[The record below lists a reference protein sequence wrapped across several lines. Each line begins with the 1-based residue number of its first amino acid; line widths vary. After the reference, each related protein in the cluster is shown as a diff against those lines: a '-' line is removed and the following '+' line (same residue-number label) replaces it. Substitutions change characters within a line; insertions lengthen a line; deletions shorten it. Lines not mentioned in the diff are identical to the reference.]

1 MYSEHF
7 IIENQLLP
15 ADIIMVEKGQT
26 NLFLLDPF
34 MFYMGRHITTNE
46 PMFLV
51 KSKLIGATKILKGV
65 AASEFIEVA
74 KPIKVIRF
82 KEKKDQRKL
91 ALKHI
96 LVAESISEYLT
107 ENKNSY

>member
-7 IIENQLLP
+7 IIKNQLLP
-15 ADIIMVEKGQT
+15 ADIIMVEEGQT
-26 NLFLLDPF
+26 NLFLLDTF
-34 MFYMGRHITTNE
+34 VFYMGRHITTNE

-51 KSKLIGATKILKGV
+51 KSKLIGATKILKGKE
-65 AASEFIEVA
+65 ASEFVQGA
-74 KPIKVIRF
+74 KPTKIIRF
-82 KEKKDQRKL
+82 KENSDLRKL

-107 ENKNSY
+107 ENKNNY

>member
-7 IIENQLLP
+7 VIENQLLP
-15 ADIIMVEKGQT
+15 ADIIMTKKYQT

-34 MFYMGRHITTNE
+34 VFYMGRHLTTNE

-51 KSKLIGATKILKGV
+51 KSKLIGATKILKGEK
-65 AASEFIEVA
+65 AAEFIKNA
-74 KPIKVIRF
+74 KPTKIIRF
-82 KEKKDQRKL
+82 KENKDQRKL

-96 LVAESISEYLT
+96 LVADSISEYLA
-107 ENKNSY
+107 ENKNNY